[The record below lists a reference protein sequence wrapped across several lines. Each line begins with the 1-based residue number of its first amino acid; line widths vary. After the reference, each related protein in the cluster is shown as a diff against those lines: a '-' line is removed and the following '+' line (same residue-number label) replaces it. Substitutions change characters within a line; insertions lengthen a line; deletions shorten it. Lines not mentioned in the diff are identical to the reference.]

1 MINQESAGQQLPGFF
16 VSMWHDLLVA
26 LALVMIIEGILPFL
40 NPNGMRNMMR
50 MMSEMEERT
59 LRMTG
64 LVSMLV
70 GVAALYLI
78 N

>member
-1 MINQESAGQQLPGFF
+1 
-16 VSMWHDLLVA
+16 MWHDLLVA
-26 LALVMIIEGILPFL
+26 LALVMVIEGILPFL

-50 MMSEMEERT
+50 MMSEMEDKA

-64 LVSMLV
+64 LISMLI
-70 GVAALYLI
+70 GVATLYLV

>member
-1 MINQESAGQQLPGFF
+1 LPGFF
-16 VSMWHDLLVA
+16 VYMWHDLLVA
-26 LALVMIIEGILPFL
+26 LALVMVIEGILPFL

-50 MMSEMEERT
+50 MMSEMEDKA

-64 LVSMLV
+64 LISMLI
-70 GVAALYLI
+70 GVATLYLV

>member
-1 MINQESAGQQLPGFF
+1 MPGFF
-16 VSMWHDLLVA
+16 VYMWHDLLVA
-26 LALVMIIEGILPFL
+26 LALVMVIEGILPFL

-50 MMSEMEERT
+50 MMSEMEDKA

-64 LVSMLV
+64 LISMLI
-70 GVAALYLI
+70 GVATLYLV

>member
-1 MINQESAGQQLPGFF
+1 
-16 VSMWHDLLVA
+16 MWHDLLVA
-26 LALVMIIEGILPFL
+26 LALVMVIEGILPFL

-50 MMSEMEERT
+50 RMSEMEDSA

-64 LVSMLV
+64 LISMLV
-70 GVAALYLI
+70 GVMALYLV

>member
-1 MINQESAGQQLPGFF
+1 
-16 VSMWHDLLVA
+16 MWHDLLVA

-40 NPNGMRNMMR
+40 NPKGMRRVMR
-50 MMSEMEERT
+50 MMSEMEEKT

-64 LVSMLV
+64 LISMLV

>member
-1 MINQESAGQQLPGFF
+1 
-16 VSMWHDLLVA
+16 MWHDLLVA

-40 NPNGMRNMMR
+40 NPKGMRRVMR
-50 MMSEMEERT
+50 TMSEMEEKT

-64 LVSMLV
+64 LISMLV

>member
-1 MINQESAGQQLPGFF
+1 
-16 VSMWHDLLVA
+16 MWQDLFTA

-50 MMSEMEERT
+50 VVIEMDDRS
-59 LRMTG
+59 LRIMG
-64 LVSMLV
+64 LVSMVIGV
-70 GVAALYLI
+70 GFLYLV